1 MEKSS
6 LQAEKSGVGETT
18 QWLDVCTGPAED
30 PSWVPS
36 IYVRR
41 LTTVCRRTC
50 APRVP
55 ALVYTQP
62 EMQFKKKINLKPK
75 KIFALAHS

>member
-6 LQAEKSGVGETT
+6 LQAEKSGVGEMT
-18 QWLDVCTGPAED
+18 QWLEGCTAPAED

-55 ALVYTQP
+55 TPMYT
-62 EMQFKKKINLKPK
+62 QFKKIINLKPK
-75 KIFALAHS
+75 NIFALAPS